1 MSTTTQRTIGYF
13 HFFGDLVADAKKR
26 VPFFAN
32 AMHVVLEEMFIE
44 NCDERLFHGFEDFV
58 NRLAKQCGIVI
69 VIDGKL
75 GHARYTYTVAEDVI
89 VHGEQ
94 FEMEHA

>member
-1 MSTTTQRTIGYF
+1 VSTTTHQVGYF
-13 HFFGDLVADAKKR
+13 HFFGDLVADLKKN
-26 VPFFAN
+26 VPYFAT

-44 NCDERLFHGFEDFV
+44 NVDERLFHGFEDFI

-69 VIDGKL
+69 EMDGKL
-75 GHARYTYTVAEDVI
+75 GHARYTYRMADAVI

-94 FEMEHA
+94 FEAVPA